1 MRLSRVFVDTPLSTG
16 AHCEIDGAAANHIVR
31 VLRLRNGD
39 ELTVFDGRGGEYA
52 ARVDSIRKDVVF
64 VDVREH
70 RALER
75 ESSLQLTL
83 AQGVSRGERMDLVI
97 QKATELG
104 VHRISPVLTER
115 SVVKLDATQSERKHQ
130 HWRGIVVAACEQCGR
145 NTLPVLDAPT
155 TLYDFLSHTPDT
167 ATRLLLSPEGT
178 TRPRDLKSA
187 TALTLLIGPEGGL
200 SENEQSAAVDSGFE
214 RVSLGPRILRTET
227 AALAAL
233 ATLQALLGDF

>member
-1 MRLSRVFVDTPLSTG
+1 MRLTRVYVDTPLSSG
-16 AHCEIDGAAANHIVR
+16 AHCEIDGSAANHIMR

-39 ELTVFDGRGGEYA
+39 DLTVFDGRGGEFA

-70 RALER
+70 RAIER

-104 VHRISPVLTER
+104 VHRLVPVLTER
-115 SVVKLDATQSERKHQ
+115 SVVKLDAKQAERKHQ
-130 HWRGIVVAACEQCGR
+130 HWRGIAIAACEQCGR

-155 TLYDFLSHTPDT
+155 SLYDFLRHTPGT
-167 ATRLLLSPEGT
+167 ARRLLLSPEG
-178 TRPRDLKSA
+178 DLRVRTLSA
-187 TALTLLIGPEGGL
+187 AGAITLLIGPEGGL
-200 SENEQSAAVDSGFE
+200 SENEQDAAVTAGFE
-214 RVSLGPRILRTET
+214 RVILGPRILRTET

-233 ATLQALLGDF
+233 ATLQGQLGDF